1 LTGTPCTYAKLIGA
15 CARGKQISQVLVW
28 GHAGSRLQK
37 AMDEYQQA
45 CLKTFNSTR
54 KGEAIQKSTF
64 PKLREIT
71 VTEDLAKLQEMFDQ
85 AMHHAMTNQ
94 SSVLMNSV
102 PNVVRETIASGM
114 QMGYK
119 GPCYSQPKSSAT
131 AGARAGNT
139 VVSGTGTQPQQPN
152 TARTG
157 AG

>member
-1 LTGTPCTYAKLIGA
+1 
-15 CARGKQISQVLVW
+15 
-28 GHAGSRLQK
+28 
-37 AMDEYQQA
+37 MDEYQQA